1 MDEAIQSIGMHPT
14 EDKLLVA
21 MKNGKW
27 LLADVTDGGF
37 DIITQ
42 QQDGNEQ
49 HDVIK
54 FSPGILFICFISKYF
69 LFFFFDYLK

>member
-27 LLADVTDGGF
+27 LLADVTDGSF
-37 DIITQ
+37 DVITQ

-49 HDVIK
+49 HDIIK
-54 FSPGILFICFISKYF
+54 FSPGNF
-69 LFFFFDYLK
+69 LFDLFQKVFVLILPF